1 MASGWADLGRALAGG
16 SDTTAAYQRGA
27 TRTAQLEALIADAR
41 IKQSEAA
48 ARNNLAGSL
57 TKLGAPADLATVLL
71 GGFDPTKI
79 SGYTGQMQE
88 QGFRGDAVA
97 RALAGD
103 WDGANAN
110 LFGVAS
116 GPQALATVEGQNLIN
131 NRFLA
136 GGGGVSTTEQGQA
149 GILADH
155 ARAAASRASAAS
167 SYATADSTRQRLGIA
182 QQQFD
187 LQRRGMWNP
196 SGQAAGAGA
205 AGTPKL
211 TEQQSK
217 DLVYL
222 RRGSEANALLDDLAG
237 NMTATGGQQGSR
249 GVADVFLR
257 GLPGGIGESSAVNA
271 LVSPERQ
278 QAEQAA
284 REFLSAVLRKD
295 TGAAITAQ
303 EFEIYGRTYLPQP
316 GDSAAT
322 LKQKETARRVAL
334 DAIATGLGPERAS
347 MALRPAAAP
356 PPARSLGDAF
366 GGSAATPTARA
377 RNPQTGQWV
386 VLRNGQWVPE

>member
-1 MASGWADLGRALAGG
+1 MAGGWADLGRALAGT
-16 SDTTAAYQRGA
+16 DTTDAYQRGA
-27 TRTAQLEALIADAR
+27 TRAAQLEGLIADAR

-57 TKLGAPADLATVLL
+57 TKLGAPSDLATVLL
-71 GGFDPTKI
+71 GGFNPEQV
-79 SGYTGQMQE
+79 SGYLGDVQE

-103 WDGANAN
+103 FDSANAN
-110 LFGVAS
+110 LFGVAN
-116 GPQALATVEGQNLIN
+116 GPQQLATIEGQNLLG

-136 GGGGVSTTEQGQA
+136 GGGGVSTTEQGRA
-149 GILADH
+149 GIVADH

-187 LQRRGMWNP
+187 LQRQGLWNP
-196 SGQAAGAGA
+196 GGKSPGAGAGG
-205 AGTPKL
+205 AGSPKL

-222 RRGSEANALLDDLAG
+222 RRGSEANVLLDTLAG
-237 NMTATGGQQGSR
+237 NMTATGGQQGVR
-249 GVADVFLR
+249 GLADVMLR
-257 GLPGGIGESSAVNA
+257 GLPGVGDSTPVNA
-271 LVSPERQ
+271 LVSSERQ

-316 GDSAAT
+316 GDSPAT
-322 LKQKETARRVAL
+322 LAQKERARTVAL
-334 DAIATGLGPERAS
+334 EAIATGLGPERAA
-347 MALRPAAAP
+347 MALPPSAPGPA
-356 PPARSLGDAF
+356 PARSAVDAF
-366 GGSAATPTARA
+366 GGQAPAPRVDSLLSKYGVR
-377 RNPQTGQWV
+377 
-386 VLRNGQWVPE
+386 